1 MARLHRMRPEM
12 TTPEGQMGDGTREIA
27 VVTGAARG
35 IGRSIVERLAAD
47 GYRVIALDR
56 LDEVIDVA
64 AALRN
69 SGAEVEAAVIDI
81 RDRAAIS
88 ALLEGFAP
96 LDVIVNNAAITS
108 TRHFEDLT
116 EADFR
121 ENFDINTVGT
131 FIVAQEGARRMRNG
145 GRIVNMASRSF
156 AGAPQM
162 AHYIASK
169 TAVIGLTRA
178 MAIDLSPRDIRVNAV
193 APGVV
198 DTEMLRYMAPER
210 REQMLGL
217 QLLGRIG
224 QPEDIAR
231 AVAFLASRDN
241 RYITG
246 QVLVVD
252 GGRSLGQGQLPPE
265 DDPYAQGMPLSDG
278 SGPEAE
284 RSSDASTD
292 R

>member
-1 MARLHRMRPEM
+1 MIETAL
-12 TTPEGQMGDGTREIA
+12 
-27 VVTGAARG
+27 VTGAARG
-35 IGRSIVERLAAD
+35 IGRGIVERLAAD

-56 LDEVIDVA
+56 RDDVLA
-64 AALRN
+64 MVADLVAG
-69 SGAEVEAAVIDI
+69 GANVEAVVADI
-81 RDRAAIS
+81 QDRAAI
-88 ALLEGFAP
+88 AAIMERIAP
-96 LDVIVNNAAITS
+96 LDVIVNNAGITS
-108 TRHFEDLT
+108 TRRFEDLT

-121 ENFDINTVGT
+121 SNFDINTVGT

-145 GRIVNMASRSF
+145 GRIVNIASRSF

-162 AHYIASK
+162 AHYVASK
-169 TAVIGLTRA
+169 AAVVGLTRA

-198 DTEMLRYMAPER
+198 DTDMLHYMTPER
-210 REQMLGL
+210 QQVMLSL

-246 QVLVVD
+246 QI
-252 GGRSLGQGQLPPE
+252 GR
-265 DDPYAQGMPLSDG
+265 AHV
-278 SGPEAE
+278 
-284 RSSDASTD
+284 
-292 R
+292 

>member
-1 MARLHRMRPEM
+1 LSKKL
-12 TTPEGQMGDGTREIA
+12 GTAI
-27 VVTGAARG
+27 VTGAAKG
-35 IGRSIVERLAAD
+35 IGRGIVEHLAREGYHVVAVDRLHEVHDLAA
-47 GYRVIALDR
+47 G
-56 LDEVIDVA
+56 
-64 AALRN
+64 LRS
-69 SGAEVEAAVIDI
+69 SGADVDSAVLDI

-88 ALLEGFAP
+88 ELMLRHAP
-96 LDVIVNNAAITS
+96 IDVIVNNAAITS
-108 TRHFEDLT
+108 TRRFEDLT
-116 EADFR
+116 EEHFR

-145 GRIVNMASRSF
+145 GRIVNIASRSF

-162 AHYIASK
+162 AHYVASK
-169 TAVIGLTRA
+169 TAVVGLTRA
-178 MAIDLSPRDIRVNAV
+178 MAIDLSPRDIRVNAI

-198 DTEMLRYMAPER
+198 DTDMLHYMTPER
-210 REQMLGL
+210 QQVMLSL

-231 AVAFLASRDN
+231 AVSFLASPEN

-265 DDPYAQGMPLSDG
+265 ESAYD
-278 SGPEAE
+278 
-284 RSSDASTD
+284 
-292 R
+292 

>member
-1 MARLHRMRPEM
+1 MSGR
-12 TTPEGQMGDGTREIA
+12 RETAI
-27 VVTGAARG
+27 VTGAAKG
-35 IGRSIVERLAAD
+35 IGRGIVERLAKE
-47 GYRVIALDR
+47 GYRVVALDR
-56 LDEVIDVA
+56 LESVHEVGESLRATGADVETA
-64 AALRN
+64 
-69 SGAEVEAAVIDI
+69 SVDI
-81 RDRAAIS
+81 RDRAAI
-88 ALLEGFAP
+88 AAIMERFAP
-96 LDVIVNNAAITS
+96 IDVIVNNAAITS
-108 TRHFEDLT
+108 THRFEDLT
-116 EADFR
+116 EEHFR
-121 ENFDINTVGT
+121 DNFDINAVGT

-145 GRIVNMASRSF
+145 GRIVNIASRSF

-169 TAVIGLTRA
+169 TAVVGLTRA

-198 DTEMLRYMAPER
+198 DTDMLRYMTPER
-210 REQMLGL
+210 QAAMLGL

-231 AVAFLASRDN
+231 AVSFLASPDN

-265 DDPYAQGMPLSDG
+265 
-278 SGPEAE
+278 E
-284 RSSDASTD
+284 
-292 R
+292 

>member
-1 MARLHRMRPEM
+1 MSEK
-12 TTPEGQMGDGTREIA
+12 RETAI
-27 VVTGAARG
+27 VTGAAKG
-35 IGRSIVERLAAD
+35 IGRGIVQRLAKE
-47 GYRVIALDR
+47 GYRVVALDR
-56 LDEVIDVA
+56 IEAVHEVGESLRAAGADVETA
-64 AALRN
+64 
-69 SGAEVEAAVIDI
+69 SVDI
-81 RDRAAIS
+81 RDRAAI
-88 ALLEGFAP
+88 AAIMERFAP
-96 LDVIVNNAAITS
+96 IDVIVNNAAITS
-108 TRHFEDLT
+108 THRFEDLT
-116 EADFR
+116 EEHFR
-121 ENFDINTVGT
+121 ENFDINAVGT

-145 GRIVNMASRSF
+145 GRIVNIASRSF

-169 TAVIGLTRA
+169 TAVVGLTRA

-198 DTEMLRYMAPER
+198 DTDMLRYMTPER
-210 REQMLGL
+210 QEAMLGL

-231 AVAFLASRDN
+231 AVSFLASPDN

-265 DDPYAQGMPLSDG
+265 
-278 SGPEAE
+278 E
-284 RSSDASTD
+284 
-292 R
+292 

>member
-1 MARLHRMRPEM
+1 MSKDQE
-12 TTPEGQMGDGTREIA
+12 TA

-35 IGRSIVERLAAD
+35 IGKGIVERLVAD

-56 LDEVIDVA
+56 LEEVHDVA
-64 AALRN
+64 AQLR
-69 SGAEVEAAVIDI
+69 SAGATVEAVSIDI
-81 RDRAAIS
+81 RDRAAI
-88 ALLEGFAP
+88 ATVMDQFGP
-96 LDVIVNNAAITS
+96 IDVIVNNAAITS
-108 TRHFEDLT
+108 THRFEDLT
-116 EADFR
+116 EEHFR

-145 GRIVNMASRSF
+145 GRIVNIASRSF
-156 AGAPQM
+156 AGASQM
-162 AHYIASK
+162 AHYVASK
-169 TAVIGLTRA
+169 AAVVGLTRA

-198 DTEMLRYMAPER
+198 DTEMLHYMTPER
-210 REQMLGL
+210 QREMLSL

-231 AVAFLASRDN
+231 AVAFLASKDN

-265 DDPYAQGMPLSDG
+265 DAPNA
-278 SGPEAE
+278 
-284 RSSDASTD
+284 
-292 R
+292 